1 MRLLPAIACTALAV
15 LGLGLAGCG
24 SDNSSE
30 SASTVT
36 TPPAAATT
44 DSFTI
49 TELPPTTPPDTTPEG
64 SGACSMSGVRLTLP
78 DQDLPPAVAEVR
90 QRVFDAAV
98 ACDYDTLE
106 QIAQEQGEGF
116 TFSYGSGTD
125 ASEYWRDLEENGV
138 ETPKPMRA
146 LATILT
152 QPFTRNETGS
162 YAWPTAYSENPTED
176 AWRDLVYAGLY
187 SAEVVDQMREQNTGY
202 LGYRTAITPDGDWQF
217 FVAGD

>member
-1 MRLLPAIACTALAV
+1 MRLLPAIALAAFALAAFA
-15 LGLGLAGCG
+15 LAGCG
-24 SDNSSE
+24 SDDANE
-30 SASTVT
+30 AGSTTAT
-36 TPPAAATT
+36 TPPAATT

-49 TELPPTTPPDTTPEG
+49 TELPQTTPPDTTPEG
-64 SGACSMSGVRLTLP
+64 EGACSMSGVRLTLP
-78 DQDLPPAVAEVR
+78 DEDLPPVVADVR
-90 QRVFDAAV
+90 KRVFDAAV
-98 ACDYDTLE
+98 ACDYDALE
-106 QIAQEQGEGF
+106 QIALEEGEGF

-125 ASEYWRDLEENGV
+125 ASEYWRDVEENST

-152 QPFTRNETGS
+152 QPFTRNESGS
-162 YAWPTAYSENPTED
+162 YAWPTAYSENPTEE
-176 AWRDLVYAGLY
+176 AWRDLVYSGLY

>member
-1 MRLLPAIACTALAV
+1 MRLLPAIALAALA
-15 LGLGLAGCG
+15 LAGCG
-24 SDNSSE
+24 SDDADETVSPQTTTVTE
-30 SASTVT
+30 TLTETQAST
-36 TPPAAATT
+36 
-44 DSFTI
+44 
-49 TELPPTTPPDTTPEG
+49 TETEPEVD
-64 SGACSMSGVRLTLP
+64 CSNAGLRLTLP
-78 DQDLPPAVAEVR
+78 EQDLPPAVADVR
-90 QRVFDAAV
+90 KRVFDAAV

-106 QIAQEQGEGF
+106 QIALEQGEGF

-125 ASEYWRDLEENGV
+125 ASEYWRTVEETSA

-152 QPFTRNETGS
+152 MPYTRNETGS
-162 YAWPTAYSENPTED
+162 YAWPTAYSESPTED

-187 SAEVVDQMREQNTGY
+187 GAAEVERMQAPTSTGY